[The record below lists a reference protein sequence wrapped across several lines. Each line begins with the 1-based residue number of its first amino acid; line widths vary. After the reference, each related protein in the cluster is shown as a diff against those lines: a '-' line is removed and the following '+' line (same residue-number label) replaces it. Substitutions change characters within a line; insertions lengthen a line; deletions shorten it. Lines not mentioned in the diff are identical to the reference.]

1 MDFSSMNMT
10 AFFIS
15 LGIYVAVIAL
25 DVLVPWLKKEISSWL
40 NYVNIALHIIF
51 LLSLMFVGVNI
62 EIPVLA
68 FMISLFAYSFSFYI
82 SYERHKRLA
91 AGAEQ
96 TSQEECEVTLPT
108 APEQPEPISPAEG
121 ESTPTDESEETA
133 V

>member
-91 AGAEQ
+91 PESEE
-96 TSQEECEVTLPT
+96 TSQEECEATLPT
-108 APEQPEPISPAEG
+108 APEQPELNTPAEV